1 MPKRRRGAEE
11 KGSVAEAEKQDALA
25 DRADTSIKNLK
36 KSVVDFVIYIMEDL
50 CFVHDPATEQVEAVS
65 PKDPLKNYTIFLLQ
79 CNEIIVDELE
89 NFWTETG
96 YYDEPA
102 LLVHKK
108 MWDVMVRNKDGSRKE
123 NTFLVWC
130 KKIVAHAH
138 SDKFDFLAPRASTE
152 HAESALEQN
161 AYKSMALDLL
171 TNELWPKQRKEP
183 KFQIRKDRNT
193 GQVILSQEQRSWI
206 NTMLRKNLG
215 DNKAAYFIL
224 NHGLPEL
231 LDVPLRQ
238 KPLSI
243 PKLQSMVQELMTWH
257 ASMLQ
262 SIVDRQKHPGMATA
276 HMCSAK
282 NEWCK
287 IWRTNRREEKSKAWV
302 DLRQGQNLAKER
314 DSGKRKFDAMSAT
327 EQQLVEDHDCDRLKK
342 RYKETKIEKMPLF
355 RGKKLP
361 LLIS

>member
-1 MPKRRRGAEE
+1 MPKRRREE
-11 KGSVAEAEKQDALA
+11 KKQCSVAIAEQDEKQEALA

-130 KKIVAHAH
+130 KKMVVHAH
-138 SDKFDFLAPRASTE
+138 SDKFDFGATRAATE
-152 HAESALEQN
+152 HAGSALEQN
-161 AYKSMALDLL
+161 SYKSLALDLL
-171 TNELWPKQRKEP
+171 TNEVWPQQRKDP

-215 DNKAAYFIL
+215 DNKAAYFI
-224 NHGLPEL
+224 
-231 LDVPLRQ
+231 
-238 KPLSI
+238 
-243 PKLQSMVQELMTWH
+243 
-257 ASMLQ
+257 
-262 SIVDRQKHPGMATA
+262 
-276 HMCSAK
+276 
-282 NEWCK
+282 
-287 IWRTNRREEKSKAWV
+287 
-302 DLRQGQNLAKER
+302 
-314 DSGKRKFDAMSAT
+314 
-327 EQQLVEDHDCDRLKK
+327 
-342 RYKETKIEKMPLF
+342 
-355 RGKKLP
+355 
-361 LLIS
+361 